1 MSSHPLQRR
10 PGSRLLASA
19 LLAPALLASSP
30 VARRDDELS
39 QLLERTRAATKST
52 ALAAHTGGLL
62 FHGEGEFLAVASS
75 WSFYL
80 GADGRAVERI
90 EGRLPRAQ
98 GRDARGWWTIDWAR
112 AVREPIGRE
121 RALLELEHAL
131 LRGELWAASCAWQ
144 RRLGERSTPEEME
157 IVLTR
162 EDLPRHAA
170 LWVARASAL
179 PLRLEISDIEGPTI
193 THLEEWSER
202 LDFRFPTALR
212 TEFPGGGSR
221 WTIRGVDDAP
231 AFLVDPTE
239 RPSGAPA
246 GTRFDPD
253 LSAEIEIQRAPTK
266 HLLTRARIDDGE
278 PRWFLLDS
286 GAGALVIDK
295 RTADALELDAFGAIE
310 ASGIGGRAPARF
322 RPAKTFEVGPLTIE
336 DPVMLELDLSPIAP
350 FFGVELAGIL
360 GYDVFARA
368 VIEVDLKAPAAKIH
382 DPESFGAPSGTRWEE
397 LLLDARIPTLRCR
410 YEGDRDGLFRMDT
423 GDSSTVTFHT
433 PTVERLKLLDGRKT
447 KSSPLGGVGGFT
459 GGRSGKL
466 AWFEVGGRR
475 VEDLDARFAEASSGP
490 LSTPE
495 IDGNLGTAL
504 LEPFVLFFDY
514 RSQRMGFVA
523 RR

>member
-1 MSSHPLQRR
+1 MSSRTLRFR
-10 PGSRLLASA
+10 PRPA
-19 LLAPALLASSP
+19 LLAPAFFALAPALLRADELTELLA
-30 VARRDDELS
+30 
-39 QLLERTRAATKST
+39 RTRAATKST
-52 ALAAHTGGLL
+52 ALAAHAGGLL
-62 FHGEGEFLAVASS
+62 FHGEGEFLAVPSE
-75 WSFYL
+75 WSLYL
-80 GADGRAVERI
+80 GAPGRSVERI

-98 GRDARGWWTIDWAR
+98 GRDGRGWWTIDWAR

-121 RALLELEHAL
+121 RAGLELEQAL
-131 LRGELWAASCAWQ
+131 LRGELWAESCAW
-144 RRLGERSTPEEME
+144 RRALGARSTAEAVE
-157 IVLTR
+157 IALTR
-162 EDLPRHAA
+162 EDLPRQAS
-170 LWVARASAL
+170 LWIARESAL
-179 PLRLEISDIEGPTI
+179 PLRLEIADIEGPTI
-193 THLEEWSER
+193 THLDAWREL
-202 LDFRFPTALR
+202 LDFRFPQELR
-212 TEFPGGGSR
+212 TESPGGGSR
-221 WTIRGVDDAP
+221 WKITGVDDAP

-239 RPSGAPA
+239 RPSGPPA

-253 LSAEIEIQRAPTK
+253 QPAEIELRRAPTK
-266 HLLTRARIDDGE
+266 HLLTRARIDGGA

-295 RTADALELDAFGAIE
+295 QTADTLALDAFGAIE

-322 RPAKTFEVGPLTIE
+322 RPAKTFEVGPLTID

-368 VIEVDLKAPAAKIH
+368 VIELDLRTPAAKLH
-382 DPESFGAPSGTRWEE
+382 DPASFEPSSGTRWEE

-410 YEGDRDGLFRMDT
+410 YEGEREGLFRMDT

-433 PTVERLKLLDGRKT
+433 PTVERLKLLEGRKT
-447 KSSPLGGVGGFT
+447 KSTPLGGVGGFT

-475 VEDLDARFAEASSGP
+475 VEDLDARFAQTEKGP
-490 LSTPE
+490 FSTPE

-514 RSQRMGFVA
+514 RAQRLGFL
-523 RR
+523 RRD